1 MDQWQ
6 RRGLLATVVF
16 GLAALMLLLAPAPS
30 VVQAGNI
37 TFGDSNVRSEDP
49 RSIRFSTRV
58 NATANLESA
67 ELVYVVSNPDGNIGG
82 SGQVN
87 VSPGSVLDLVF
98 ELQTINA
105 QRYIPVGSELTY
117 HWEVTDADGV
127 TEISAEERFT
137 FLDGRFDWQSIS
149 ENGITVY
156 YYSSVDHAERA
167 LQATQAGINQT
178 EELLQVEVGYPVKVV
193 VWRNESEGA
202 MAQRPRGATF
212 EATVI
217 TGGSRVS
224 PDLLHVYDA
233 LSSFTDVVRHE
244 AAHIVTHVAG
254 DGPFAQVP
262 SWLDEGTAVYAQADP
277 GSGYLSGV
285 NFAVQTDTTFRLRAI
300 NSPVNEAQQV
310 NQFYGQAWSTVD
322 YLVRTYGEQRFA
334 DLYAT
339 IFAGADIEGALE
351 EVYGFN
357 SDGLYNEWREDQ
369 GLSPIE
375 FAAIDDSGFAPTE
388 ATVAPFGAPTAI
400 GSAPP
405 SSGGSGAGAEGG
417 ATTTPD
423 REPTDSTVD
432 AADDGG
438 GSSGLIVLIVAA
450 IVALLLGGGA
460 FALLRR
466 PAGRAS

>member
-6 RRGLLATVVF
+6 RRGLFATVVL
-16 GLAALMLLLAPAPS
+16 GLAALTLLLGPAPPA
-30 VVQAGNI
+30 VQAGSI
-37 TFGDSNVRSEDP
+37 TFGDSNARSENP

-87 VSPGSVLDLVF
+87 VSPGSELDLVF

-127 TEISAEERFT
+127 TEVSGEERFT

-156 YYSSVDHAERA
+156 YYSSVEHAQRA

-178 EELLQVEVGYPVKVV
+178 EELLQVEVPYPVKVV

-224 PDLLHVYDA
+224 PDLLHIYDA
-233 LSSFTDVVRHE
+233 LASFTDVARHE

-322 YLVRTYGEQRFA
+322 YLIRTYGEQKFA

-339 IFAGADIEGALE
+339 IFAGADIEAALE

-375 FAAIDDSGFAPTE
+375 FAAIDDSRFAPTE
-388 ATVAPFGAPTAI
+388 ATVAPFGAPTTI
-400 GSAPP
+400 GSAPR
-405 SSGGSGAGAEGG
+405 SSGGSGSDAPGG

-423 REPTDSTVD
+423 DQPGGAMVD
-432 AADDGG
+432 ASDDGG
-438 GSSGLIVLIVAA
+438 GSGLIVLIVAA
-450 IVALLLGGGA
+450 IVAALLGGGA
-460 FALLRR
+460 FVLLRR
-466 PAGRAS
+466 PGPAS